1 MSKSLQP
8 PLSDLLVYLNEIGY
22 GDLYLRPRTGPSVPA
37 ATAAVAAPGPVAKAP
52 ATVSEPAVPAPAET
66 ASRIF
71 ASGNPQ
77 AQLMLVGEG
86 ADEGE
91 AGELLTRI
99 LQAIELRRED
109 VYLVD
114 VLKSPGPAELAACRS
129 QLEQEVARVQPRV
142 LVALGEVAAQALL
155 AELGEGPVG
164 RLRGQWHA
172 VRGIPARV
180 TYPPAALLQDPALK
194 RPAWEDMQQVRDRL
208 RASAG

>member
-1 MSKSLQP
+1 VSKSLQL

-22 GDLYLRPRTGPSVPA
+22 GDLYLRPRTA
-37 ATAAVAAPGPVAKAP
+37 
-52 ATVSEPAVPAPAET
+52 PAVPAPAPEPVS
-66 ASRIF
+66 ALPAPAVPGPAAAARIF
-71 ASGNPQ
+71 GSGNPQ
-77 AQLMLVGEG
+77 ARLMLVGEG

-114 VLKSPGPAELAACRS
+114 VLKSPGPAELAACRA

-142 LVALGEVAAQALL
+142 LVALGEVAAQAMLI
-155 AELGEGPVG
+155 EEGESPIG
-164 RLRGQWHA
+164 RLRGQWHTA
-172 VRGIPARV
+172 YGIPTRV

-194 RPAWEDMQQVRDRL
+194 RPAWEDMQQVRDCL
-208 RASAG
+208 RTVGG